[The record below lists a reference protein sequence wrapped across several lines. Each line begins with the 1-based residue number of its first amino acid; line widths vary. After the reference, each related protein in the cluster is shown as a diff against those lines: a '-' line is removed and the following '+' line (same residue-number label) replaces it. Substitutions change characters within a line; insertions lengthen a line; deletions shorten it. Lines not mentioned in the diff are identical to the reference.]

1 MVAVKNVGIAEVVRT
16 NCVDKDVL
24 EAWKFF
30 GEMNDATVLV
40 VVVNEGRPLVGFGF
54 EDQPCDRVCSSR
66 GIG

>member
-1 MVAVKNVGIAEVVRT
+1 MYDVSVWVSKVGVWVAVKNVGIAEVVRT

-40 VVVNEGRPLVGFGF
+40 VVVNEGRPLV
-54 EDQPCDRVCSSR
+54 
-66 GIG
+66 